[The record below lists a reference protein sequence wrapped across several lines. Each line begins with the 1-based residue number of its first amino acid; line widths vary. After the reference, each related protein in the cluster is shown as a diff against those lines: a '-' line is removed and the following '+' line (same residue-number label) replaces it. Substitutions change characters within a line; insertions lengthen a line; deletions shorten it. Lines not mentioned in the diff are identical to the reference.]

1 MIDLRV
7 ESNDRLYEE
16 KEGLLLKHWLVYNG
30 DRYLFKANYR
40 YPMFETYTNYG
51 EVFYS
56 RVLKKLGVKC
66 VEAEFAID
74 KIQDVPVQGVMIKNF
89 YDQSKYM
96 DTMSYKKIFEFY
108 TYSPDNKNRIER
120 YSSVEACLVACKD
133 FAKRFD
139 FKMDAKKME
148 KDLVKMAIC
157 DFFFCQ
163 SDRHDN
169 NIEILFTHDGEMEV
183 APAFDN
189 GLNLGFPYFTQL
201 SNHYAEEKCSD
212 GKEFNGAYTIFTL
225 RNFDVDMFNDKER
238 EAEQL
243 ADIALYLKNHPECV
257 RLVKNISNINVAQEI
272 DEMESDCGFGIPESY
287 KIVGQTILNTRMKM
301 LEEQLIK
308 EGEYDLLNEIFAS
321 SEQDYDKSAVKTANE
336 GEYLM

>member
-7 ESNDRLYEE
+7 ESNDRLYDE
-16 KEGLLLKHWLVYNG
+16 KEGLLLKHWLIYNG

-40 YPMFETYTNYG
+40 YPHFETYSNYG

-66 VEAEFAID
+66 VDAEFAID
-74 KIQDVPVQGVMIKNF
+74 TIQNSPTQGVIIKNF
-89 YDQSKYM
+89 LDNEKYM
-96 DTMSYKKIFEFY
+96 DSMSYKKIFEFY
-108 TYSPDNKNRIER
+108 TLSPGNTKNIER
-120 YSSVEACLVACKD
+120 YSSVEACLLACKD
-133 FAKRFD
+133 FAKRFN
-139 FKMDAKKME
+139 FKLNAKAME

-189 GLNLGFPYFTQL
+189 GLNLGFPYFSQL
-201 SNHYAEEKCSD
+201 SEHYAQDKCSD

-225 RNFDVDMFNDKER
+225 RNFDVDMFNDSQR

-243 ADIALYLKNHPECV
+243 ADIAQYLKGHPECV
-257 RLVKNISNINVAQEI
+257 NLVKEISKVDVGAEI
-272 DEMESDCGFGIPESY
+272 DEMESDCGFGIPDSY

-308 EGEYDLLNEIFAS
+308 NGDYELLNEIFDSRSQGA
-321 SEQDYDKSAVKTANE
+321 EQTIKEDGFY
-336 GEYLM
+336 M